1 MALSSPARSN
11 RASFTASRRSVF
23 IRSPER
29 FGVIEGATTMHGH
42 PELAQPTR
50 NDESTWACFVADLHA
65 RICSVRFTKSRQQLF
80 DSVKII
86 ADGSIEPHFPVST
99 ALSYRDGD

>member
-1 MALSSPARSN
+1 MAFSSPARSS

-29 FGVIEGATTMHGH
+29 LGVIEGSHYNARHSKLT
-42 PELAQPTR
+42 QPTR
-50 NDESTWACFVADLHA
+50 NHESTGACFVADLYA
-65 RICSVRFTKSRQQLF
+65 RIFSVRFTKSRQELF
-80 DSVKII
+80 NSVKII
-86 ADGSIEPHFPVST
+86 ADRPIEPHFPVSA